1 MYNIDKMEKIFIYVF
16 WPFTEA
22 VQMKFDN
29 VDRKVYVFNRHC
41 EIPPDSFY
49 VFENGP
55 MFLRQCATNSTDSPI
70 WGELDSNFTE
80 AVQMKFDNVDRKVVC
95 LQSALRDSARLVLRL
110 RKAVDQ
116 CFWGNAQ
123 QTPLTPQ
130 SGESWIQTL
139 QRRYRWNLTMSTEK
153 LYVFNRHCEIPPDS
167 FYVFENGPM
176 FLRQCATNSTDSP
189 IWGELDSNFTEAV
202 QMKFD
207 DVNRKVVCL
216 QSALRDSA
224 RIALRFRKWTSVS
237 EAMRNKL
244 HWLPNL
250 GRVGFKLCST
260 IKKTNY
266 RSVWHLHNNEPSYV
280 SELCIPVAKLP
291 GRCHLWSAAF
301 GDLFVSTAF
310 IKTIGPREFIHAGLE
325 QSTSCSLGPIVII
338 LNV

>member
-55 MFLRQCATNSTDSPI
+55 MFLRQCATNSTDSCRSSI
-70 WGELDSNFTE
+70 GT
-80 AVQMKFDNVDRKVVC
+80 
-95 LQSALRDSARLVLRL
+95 ARFRPT
-110 RKAVDQ
+110 RSTSSKMDQ

-280 SELCIPVAKLP
+280 SELCIPVSKLP